1 MNAIRDDALVQKW
14 QPSRLL
20 LEAQAEPQ
28 ARDSA

>member
-1 MNAIRDDALVQKW
+1 MNAICDGALVQKW
-14 QPSRLL
+14 QIVA